1 LIVYVES
8 NFVLEIAL
16 GQEESASAE
25 RVLDFARNRNV
36 ELVVPTFALCEP
48 FGTIT
53 QRGRDGLRLS
63 RTLADHLRQLLR
75 SEPHRS
81 ELQAFESVPET
92 LTRVHGNEMRLLEST
107 LRELLSLARTVE
119 LTKEVFEE
127 ALEFG
132 SRFGLSPQDAVIYAS
147 VLSDLRKR
155 PATPS
160 RSIFVSRNYKDFED
174 PDIQRQLNRF
184 KCRYVSSYAEAA
196 QAVESGIKT

>member
-1 LIVYVES
+1 
-8 NFVLEIAL
+8 
-16 GQEESASAE
+16 
-25 RVLDFARNRNV
+25 
-36 ELVVPTFALCEP
+36 
-48 FGTIT
+48 
-53 QRGRDGLRLS
+53 
-63 RTLADHLRQLLR
+63 
-75 SEPHRS
+75 
-81 ELQAFESVPET
+81 
-92 LTRVHGNEMRLLEST
+92 MRLLEST